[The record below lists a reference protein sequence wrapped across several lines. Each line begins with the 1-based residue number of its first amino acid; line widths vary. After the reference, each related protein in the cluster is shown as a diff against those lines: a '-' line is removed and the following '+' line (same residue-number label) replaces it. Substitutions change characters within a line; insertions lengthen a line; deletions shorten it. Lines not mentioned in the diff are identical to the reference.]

1 MTAETSRD
9 ASPPPDEADLSR
21 TYVLVLVV
29 EVVVILALYWVG
41 RVFS

>member
-1 MTAETSRD
+1 MTAETVRD
-9 ASPPPDEADLSR
+9 STPPPEDAALSR

-29 EVVVILALYWVG
+29 EVVVILGLYWLG